1 LPAEAAIETHKIEA
15 FEVQPEAR
23 LMQPIANAPRLT
35 STSSEPVREIEI
47 LDEAGAR
54 RPIFI
59 PAERALTVFV
69 DDRELVTLMTLGASP
84 ELLVLGF
91 LRNQRLIKDAAALES
106 ISVDWRAGT
115 AFVKTRSAPHEPA
128 AVPHEPAAVPH
139 APAAVPPE
147 PNSAPLRSVAGGSGQ
162 GSIYARLMPQ
172 LDTMRLPDASQARV
186 GAGTLRSVL
195 DIMRQH
201 DAIHRHARSVHSC
214 ALFQHDRLLVSVE
227 DVSRHNALD
236 TVSGWMALHGI
247 DGGDK
252 ILFTTGRL
260 TGEMIIK
267 AAQCGVPIVVSRN
280 GVSTMGYELA
290 QKFGM
295 ALFGRA
301 VNRRF
306 HCYVGAERFDAE

>member
-15 FEVQPEAR
+15 FEVQPQAR

-35 STSSEPVREIEI
+35 AASCEAVREIEI
-47 LDEAGAR
+47 LDETGVR
-54 RPIFI
+54 RSIYI
-59 PAERALTVFV
+59 PAERALTVIV

-106 ISVDWRAGT
+106 ISVDWRSGT
-115 AFVKTRSAPHEPA
+115 AVVKARAALRDPKPAP
-128 AVPHEPAAVPH
+128 
-139 APAAVPPE
+139 
-147 PNSAPLRSVAGGSGQ
+147 RSVAGGSGQ
-162 GSIYARLMPQ
+162 GSIYAAMMLQ
-172 LDTMRLPDASQARV
+172 LDTIRLPDAGESRIS
-186 GAGTLRSVL
+186 GSTLRAVL

-201 DAIHRHARSVHSC
+201 DTIHRHARSVHSC
-214 ALFQHDRLLVSVE
+214 ALFQDDRLLVSVE
-227 DVSRHNALD
+227 DVSRHNGLD

-260 TGEMIIK
+260 TGEMVIK
-267 AAQCGVPIVVSRN
+267 AALSGVPIVVSRN
-280 GVSTMGYELA
+280 GVSTMGYDLA
-290 QKFGM
+290 KKFGM

-301 VNRRF
+301 INRRF

>member
-15 FEVQPEAR
+15 FEVQPQAR
-23 LMQPIANAPRLT
+23 LMQPIANAPCLT
-35 STSSEPVREIEI
+35 ATSCEAVREIEI
-47 LDEAGAR
+47 LDELGVR
-54 RPIFI
+54 RSIFI

-91 LRNQRLIKDAAALES
+91 MRNQRLIKDAAALES
-106 ISVDWRAGT
+106 ISVDWRTGT
-115 AFVKTRSAPHEPA
+115 AIVKTRIRTRDLQAELP
-128 AVPHEPAAVPH
+128 
-139 APAAVPPE
+139 
-147 PNSAPLRSVAGGSGQ
+147 RIVAGSSGQ
-162 GSIYARLMPQ
+162 GSIYAAMLSQ
-172 LDTMRLPDASQARV
+172 LDTIRLPDAGGARIS
-186 GAGTLRSVL
+186 GSTLRCVL

-201 DAIHRHARSVHSC
+201 DTIHRHARSVHSC

-227 DVSRHNALD
+227 DVSRHNGLD

-260 TGEMIIK
+260 TGEMVIK

-280 GVSTMGYELA
+280 GVSTMGYDLA
-290 QKFGM
+290 KKFGM
-295 ALFGRA
+295 TLFGRA

-306 HCYVGAERFDAE
+306 HCYAGAERFDAE

>member
-1 LPAEAAIETHKIEA
+1 MPAEPAIETHKIEA
-15 FEVQPEAR
+15 FEVQPQAR
-23 LMQPIANAPRLT
+23 LMQPVANAPHLT
-35 STSSEPVREIEI
+35 STSCEAVREIEI
-47 LDEAGAR
+47 LDELGVR
-54 RPIFI
+54 RTIYI
-59 PAERALTVFV
+59 PAERALTVLV

-91 LRNQRLIKDAAALES
+91 LRNQRLIKDAADLES

-115 AFVKTRSAPHEPA
+115 ALVKTRPGKRELPA
-128 AVPHEPAAVPH
+128 ALP
-139 APAAVPPE
+139 
-147 PNSAPLRSVAGGSGQ
+147 RIVAGGSGK
-162 GSIYARLMPQ
+162 GSIYAAMMSQLDTLRLPDAGEARISGSTLRAV
-172 LDTMRLPDASQARV
+172 LDTMR
-186 GAGTLRSVL
+186 
-195 DIMRQH
+195 QH
-201 DAIHRHARSVHSC
+201 DTIHRHARSVHSC

-227 DVSRHNALD
+227 DVSRHNGLD

-260 TGEMIIK
+260 TGEMVIK
-267 AAQCGVPIVVSRN
+267 AAQSGVPIVVSRN
-280 GVSTMGYELA
+280 GVSTMGYDLA
-290 QKFGM
+290 KKFGM

>member
-15 FEVQPEAR
+15 FEVQPQAR

-35 STSSEPVREIEI
+35 AASSDPVREIEI
-47 LDEAGAR
+47 LDEQGVR
-54 RPIFI
+54 RSIYI
-59 PAERALTVFV
+59 PAERALTVIV

-91 LRNQRLIKDAAALES
+91 LRNQRQIKDAAALES
-106 ISVDWRAGT
+106 IAVDWRAGT
-115 AFVKTRSAPHEPA
+115 AIVKTRSAPRDPK
-128 AVPHEPAAVPH
+128 
-139 APAAVPPE
+139 
-147 PNSAPLRSVAGGSGQ
+147 APLPRIVAGSSGQ
-162 GSIYARLMPQ
+162 GSIYAAMMSQ
-172 LDTMRLPDASQARV
+172 LDTIRLPDAAASRIS
-186 GAGTLRSVL
+186 GSTLRCVL

-201 DAIHRHARSVHSC
+201 DTIHRHARSVHSC

-227 DVSRHNALD
+227 DVSRHNGLD

-260 TGEMIIK
+260 TGEMVIK
-267 AAQCGVPIVVSRN
+267 AAQSGVPIVISRN
-280 GVSTMGYELA
+280 GVSTMGYDLA
-290 QKFGM
+290 KKFGM

>member
-1 LPAEAAIETHKIEA
+1 LPAEAAIETRKIEA
-15 FEVQPEAR
+15 FEVQPQAR

-35 STSSEPVREIEI
+35 TTSCEAVREIEI
-47 LDEAGAR
+47 LDELGVR
-54 RPIFI
+54 RSIYI
-59 PAERALTVFV
+59 PAERALTVIV

-106 ISVDWRAGT
+106 ISVDWRTGT
-115 AFVKTRSAPHEPA
+115 AIVKTRLGKRELPTALP
-128 AVPHEPAAVPH
+128 
-139 APAAVPPE
+139 
-147 PNSAPLRSVAGGSGQ
+147 RIVAGGSGQ
-162 GSIYARLMPQ
+162 GSIYAAMMSQ
-172 LDTMRLPDASQARV
+172 LDTIRLPDAAESRI
-186 GAGTLRSVL
+186 GESTLRAVL

-201 DAIHRHARSVHSC
+201 DTIHRHARSVHSC

-227 DVSRHNALD
+227 DVSRHNGLD

-260 TGEMIIK
+260 TGEMVIK

-280 GVSTMGYELA
+280 GVSTMGYDLA

>member
-1 LPAEAAIETHKIEA
+1 LPAEPAIETHKIEA
-15 FEVQPEAR
+15 FEVQPQAR

-35 STSSEPVREIEI
+35 TTSCEAVREIEI
-47 LDEAGAR
+47 LDELGVR
-54 RPIFI
+54 RSIYI
-59 PAERALTVFV
+59 PAERALTVIV

-115 AFVKTRSAPHEPA
+115 AIVKTRLGKRELPA
-128 AVPHEPAAVPH
+128 ALP
-139 APAAVPPE
+139 
-147 PNSAPLRSVAGGSGQ
+147 RIVAGGSGQ
-162 GSIYARLMPQ
+162 GSIYAAMLSQLDTIRLPDAGESRISGSTLRAV
-172 LDTMRLPDASQARV
+172 LDTMR
-186 GAGTLRSVL
+186 
-195 DIMRQH
+195 QH
-201 DAIHRHARSVHSC
+201 DTIHRHARSVHSC

-227 DVSRHNALD
+227 DVSRHNGLD

-260 TGEMIIK
+260 TGEMVIK
-267 AAQCGVPIVVSRN
+267 AAQSGVPIVVSRN
-280 GVSTMGYELA
+280 GVSTMGYDLA
-290 QKFGM
+290 KKFGM

>member
-1 LPAEAAIETHKIEA
+1 LPAEAAIDTHKIEA
-15 FEVQPEAR
+15 FEVQPRAR

-35 STSSEPVREIEI
+35 ATPNEPVREIEI
-47 LDEAGAR
+47 IDEMGAR
-54 RPIFI
+54 RAIYI

-91 LRNQRLIKDAAALES
+91 LRNQRLIEDAAALDS
-106 ISVDWRAGT
+106 IAVDWQTGT
-115 AFVKTRSAPHEPA
+115 AVVKTRLGKRDLPTAPP
-128 AVPHEPAAVPH
+128 
-139 APAAVPPE
+139 
-147 PNSAPLRSVAGGSGQ
+147 RIVAGSSGQ
-162 GSIYARLMPQ
+162 GSVFAAMMSQLDTIRLPHAAASRISASTLRAV
-172 LDTMRLPDASQARV
+172 LDTMR
-186 GAGTLRSVL
+186 
-195 DIMRQH
+195 QH
-201 DAIHRHARSVHSC
+201 DTIHRHARSVHSC
-214 ALFQHDRLLVSVE
+214 GLFQHDRLLVSVE
-227 DVSRHNALD
+227 DVSRHNGLD

-260 TGEMIIK
+260 TGEMVIK
-267 AAQCGVPIVVSRN
+267 AAQSGVPIVVSRN
-280 GVSTMGYELA
+280 GVSSMGYDLA
-290 QKFGM
+290 KKFGM

>member
-1 LPAEAAIETHKIEA
+1 MPAEAAIETRKIEA

-23 LMQPIANAPRLT
+23 LMQPIANAPQLT
-35 STSSEPVREIEI
+35 STSCEAVREIEI
-47 LDEAGAR
+47 LDELGVR
-54 RPIFI
+54 RSIYI

-69 DDRELVTLMTLGASP
+69 DERELVTLMTLGASP

-106 ISVDWRAGT
+106 ISVDWRTGT
-115 AFVKTRSAPHEPA
+115 ATVKSR
-128 AVPHEPAAVPH
+128 
-139 APAAVPPE
+139 APARDPKGVLP
-147 PNSAPLRSVAGGSGQ
+147 RIVAGGSAQ
-162 GSIYARLMPQ
+162 GSIYATMMSQ
-172 LDTMRLPDASQARV
+172 LDTIRLPGAAEARIGAS
-186 GAGTLRSVL
+186 TLRSLLEV
-195 DIMRQH
+195 MRQH
-201 DAIHRHARSVHSC
+201 DTIHRHARSVHSC
-214 ALFQHDRLLVSVE
+214 ALFQHEHLLVSVE

-260 TGEMIIK
+260 TGEIVVK
-267 AAQCGVPIVVSRN
+267 VAQSGVPIVVSRN
-280 GVSTMGYELA
+280 GVSTMGYDLA
-290 QKFGM
+290 KKFGM

-306 HCYVGAERFDAE
+306 HCYVGTERFDAE

>member
-1 LPAEAAIETHKIEA
+1 LPAEPAIETHKIEA
-15 FEVQPEAR
+15 FEVQPQAR
-23 LMQPIANAPRLT
+23 LMQPIANAPHLT
-35 STSSEPVREIEI
+35 STSCEAVREIEI
-47 LDEAGAR
+47 LDELGVR
-54 RPIFI
+54 RSIYI
-59 PAERALTVFV
+59 PAERALTVIV

-115 AFVKTRSAPHEPA
+115 AIVKTRLGRRELPA
-128 AVPHEPAAVPH
+128 ALP
-139 APAAVPPE
+139 
-147 PNSAPLRSVAGGSGQ
+147 RIVASGSGQ
-162 GSIYARLMPQ
+162 GSVYAAMMSQ
-172 LDTMRLPDASQARV
+172 LDTLRLPDAGEARIS
-186 GAGTLRSVL
+186 GSTLRAVL

-201 DAIHRHARSVHSC
+201 DTIHRHARSVHSC

-227 DVSRHNALD
+227 DVSRHNGLD

-260 TGEMIIK
+260 TGEMVIK
-267 AAQCGVPIVVSRN
+267 AAQSGVPIVVSRN
-280 GVSTMGYELA
+280 GVSTMGYDLA
-290 QKFGM
+290 KKFGM
-295 ALFGRA
+295 TLFGRA